1 MNYGIQLP
9 MVKMVGN
16 KYITTMKNFRL
27 IYALL
32 AATLFITACSDEEL
46 INEGR
51 VPAADGSEII
61 FGGRAG
67 FENSDNGSRTIYTGV
82 TYTHGG
88 KTYERIDW
96 IDGDKIEIYSPE
108 ASNGPSSHYKITS
121 FTTGDENE
129 GTSGKGSDYA
139 YLERLNES
147 SLQWNGDGDHTFYA
161 MYPSASMF
169 VNEDGTINTNL
180 VMTNIPKDY
189 FETDIT
195 AKLKIMYTLSDGTVC
210 TLEEDAFWSRSVK
223 QVVENIMESST
234 ATQVEKDY
242 ATNLFRTS
250 IDKDVYEDDFFD

>member
-1 MNYGIQLP
+1 MCKKRLLTMMVAIVMVLGMAMNYSNLP
-9 MVKMVGN
+9 ITVQAAGN
-16 KYITTMKNFRL
+16 LTQ
-27 IYALL
+27 
-32 AATLFITACSDEEL
+32 DE
-46 INEGR
+46 
-51 VPAADGSEII
+51 
-61 FGGRAG
+61 
-67 FENSDNGSRTIYTGV
+67 NGA
-82 TYTHGG
+82 
-88 KTYERIDW
+88 
-96 IDGDKIEIYSPE
+96 KIEFRGGSLRMDYEEYDKTSFRF
-108 ASNGPSSHYKITS
+108 GYKITLPEGATLKNWS
-121 FTTGDENE
+121 WKYTTTDPDKVLYR
-129 GTSGKGSDYA
+129 KGEKS
-139 YLERLNES
+139 
-147 SLQWNGDGDHTFYA
+147 T
-161 MYPSASMF
+161 

>member
-1 MNYGIQLP
+1 MCKKRLLTMMVAIVMVLGMAMNYSNLP
-9 MVKMVGN
+9 ITVQAAGN
-16 KYITTMKNFRL
+16 LTQ
-27 IYALL
+27 
-32 AATLFITACSDEEL
+32 DE
-46 INEGR
+46 
-51 VPAADGSEII
+51 
-61 FGGRAG
+61 
-67 FENSDNGSRTIYTGV
+67 NGA
-82 TYTHGG
+82 
-88 KTYERIDW
+88 
-96 IDGDKIEIYSPE
+96 KIEFRGGSLRMDYEEYDKTSFRF
-108 ASNGPSSHYKITS
+108 GYKITLPEGATLKNWS
-121 FTTGDENE
+121 WKYTTANPDKILYR
-129 GTSGKGSDYA
+129 KGEKS
-139 YLERLNES
+139 
-147 SLQWNGDGDHTFYA
+147 T
-161 MYPSASMF
+161 